1 MARRLQ
7 KCEDHE
13 DLGLGY
19 LAAFEDAEI
28 RMARGE
34 RQYKCAEC
42 GLYNWP
48 RPPARTESG

>member
-1 MARRLQ
+1 MTRRLT

-13 DLGLGY
+13 INDLGY
-19 LAAFEDAEI
+19 LAFHEDAEI

-42 GLYNWP
+42 GLYQWP
-48 RPPARTESG
+48 RP